1 MPTTA
6 VVLAAGLGTRMR
18 SPLPK
23 VLHPL
28 LGRPMVAWVVGALQE
43 AGADV
48 VVVVHHHEELVRQAL
63 SSLGV
68 RFARQTSPRGTGD
81 AVLSALPE
89 LPDGGPVVVAAG
101 DTPLLTADTVR
112 RLLDR
117 HRGNATVAAFEAGN
131 PAGYGR
137 VVEGVGIVEDTA
149 CTPEQRT
156 VRLVNSGLYVFEAA
170 YLRRALPTLSPHPPK
185 QEYWLTDLV
194 TPGAEVASGFSEGEF
209 LGVND
214 RAALAEARGLLGRR
228 VNRAWAVQGVDFDS
242 LDHAVVEAS
251 VVLEPGARVGYG
263 TVIRGRSRVG
273 GEVGEHCVLV
283 DTEVAAG
290 ALVRTGSV
298 CEGAV
303 VRAGAVVGPLAR
315 LRPGADV
322 GQGAH
327 VGNFCE
333 VKNSTLAAGAKV
345 NHLSYVGD
353 ASVGAGANLGAG
365 TITCNYDGVSKHR
378 TEVGAGAF
386 VGSNVA
392 LVAPVRV
399 GDGAIVGA
407 GTTVAQDVPADAI
420 AVGRPELRVV
430 LGRAERL
437 RARKRAAKG

>member
-170 YLRRALPTLSPHPPK
+170 
-185 QEYWLTDLV
+185 
-194 TPGAEVASGFSEGEF
+194 
-209 LGVND
+209 
-214 RAALAEARGLLGRR
+214 
-228 VNRAWAVQGVDFDS
+228 
-242 LDHAVVEAS
+242 
-251 VVLEPGARVGYG
+251 
-263 TVIRGRSRVG
+263 
-273 GEVGEHCVLV
+273 
-283 DTEVAAG
+283 
-290 ALVRTGSV
+290 
-298 CEGAV
+298 
-303 VRAGAVVGPLAR
+303 
-315 LRPGADV
+315 
-322 GQGAH
+322 
-327 VGNFCE
+327 
-333 VKNSTLAAGAKV
+333 
-345 NHLSYVGD
+345 
-353 ASVGAGANLGAG
+353 
-365 TITCNYDGVSKHR
+365 
-378 TEVGAGAF
+378 
-386 VGSNVA
+386 
-392 LVAPVRV
+392 
-399 GDGAIVGA
+399 
-407 GTTVAQDVPADAI
+407 
-420 AVGRPELRVV
+420 
-430 LGRAERL
+430 
-437 RARKRAAKG
+437 